1 MTARRFLTG
10 DEKGQTG
17 RLADVDHSERNEFQC
32 IIHYRFLFLILYG
45 GVLVFLLF
53 FFAVAEEAAR
63 DWKVRLVRWEW
74 DLGLGP
80 GPVLMCEC
88 SVDALQAGSFGTLH
102 AVHHTLK
109 HDFQPGFYWVFFF

>member
-1 MTARRFLTG
+1 MYYTLPFPLLNFVRRGPGF
-10 DEKGQTG
+10 
-17 RLADVDHSERNEFQC
+17 C
-32 IIHYRFLFLILYG
+32 CC
-45 GVLVFLLF
+45 F
-53 FFAVAEEAAR
+53 FCAVAEEAAR
-63 DWKVRLVRWEW
+63 DWEVRLVRWEW